1 MGMRWDY
8 HSDYPM
14 DLPTDFQTGY
24 LKGWHSEFPQTVTQ
38 MENRKG
44 YQRDSQRVMH
54 SVCLHWGFQ
63 RAILKDSS
71 KVNPMG
77 FLTGFL
83 TDSLK
88 GTLTPHRLV
97 TLTVSLTVTHL
108 EYPQMEIPKGFQK
121 DYPKVSHLEI

>member
-63 RAILKDSS
+63 RAILKDSP
-71 KVNPMG
+71 KVNPMGYLTAMHLAYPHLG

-88 GTLTPHRLV
+88 GTLT
-97 TLTVSLTVTHL
+97 
-108 EYPQMEIPKGFQK
+108 
-121 DYPKVSHLEI
+121 